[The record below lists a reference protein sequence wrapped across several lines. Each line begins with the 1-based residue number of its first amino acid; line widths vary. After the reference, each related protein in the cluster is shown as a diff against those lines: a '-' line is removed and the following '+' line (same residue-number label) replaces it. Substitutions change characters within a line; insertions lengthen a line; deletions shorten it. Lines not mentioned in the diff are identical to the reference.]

1 MRLLPSVLFL
11 LLLASC
17 GFKGPLY
24 LSQDQKVQNEQ
35 KKSDDNGNLH
45 LQQEKHE

>member
-35 KKSDDNGNLH
+35 KKSDDNGNFPP
-45 LQQEKHE
+45 QKEQYE

>member
-1 MRLLPSVLFL
+1 MRLLPSVLLL

-24 LSQDQKVQNEQ
+24 LPQDQKVQSEQ
-35 KKSDDNGNLH
+35 KKSGDNGNLPP
-45 LQQEKHE
+45 QKEKHE